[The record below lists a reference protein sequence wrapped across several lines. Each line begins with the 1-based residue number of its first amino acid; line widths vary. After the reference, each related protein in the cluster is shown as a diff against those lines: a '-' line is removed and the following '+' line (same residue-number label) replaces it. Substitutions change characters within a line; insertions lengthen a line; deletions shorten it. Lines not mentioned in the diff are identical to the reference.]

1 MLQTKTIAV
10 ENECYFDKVLS
21 PSKNGAHFTNTR
33 SSSLLHHRHH
43 SQSPPPLPNS
53 IVAQAGDVD
62 ALLPE
67 NEHLKEDYNEFD
79 DSELLDEN
87 DNPFD
92 KKNEDDVDDETE
104 VVGKGFENLPQNNYS
119 FKWEEVIWSNVLLI
133 SAIHLIAGYTLYMY
147 IIGILKWQNVLISYL
162 FGAFSAFGVTV
173 GAHRL
178 WAHRSFKAKW
188 PLRVLLAFCNTCA
201 LQTDI
206 YDWCRDHRVH
216 HRFSETNAD
225 PHNSNRGFFF
235 AHCGWLMLK
244 KHPEV
249 TQKGRTVDLSDLL
262 ADPVVAF
269 QRRWYLPLGVLCW
282 GVVPT
287 LFGSYVLDETLL
299 NSFLMAVMY
308 RYVYVLNLTWN
319 VNSAAHLFGNR
330 PYTVKIN
337 PRENK
342 LVTYLSF
349 GEGYHNYH
357 HAFPYDYSAS
367 EFGLSNSF
375 SLSTAIIEF
384 FEKLGL
390 AYDLKKP
397 NPETVKQKAA
407 REGDKSSGGNESFLG
422 VLIDWVL
429 GLFFVSFAASGTT
442 LARVL
447 YQWELRNY

>member
-147 IIGILKWQNVLISYL
+147 IIGTLKWQNVLISYL

-188 PLRVLLAFCNTCA
+188 PLR
-201 LQTDI
+201 
-206 YDWCRDHRVH
+206 
-216 HRFSETNAD
+216 
-225 PHNSNRGFFF
+225 
-235 AHCGWLMLK
+235 
-244 KHPEV
+244 
-249 TQKGRTVDLSDLL
+249 
-262 ADPVVAF
+262 
-269 QRRWYLPLGVLCW
+269 
-282 GVVPT
+282 
-287 LFGSYVLDETLL
+287 
-299 NSFLMAVMY
+299 
-308 RYVYVLNLTWN
+308 
-319 VNSAAHLFGNR
+319 
-330 PYTVKIN
+330 
-337 PRENK
+337 
-342 LVTYLSF
+342 
-349 GEGYHNYH
+349 
-357 HAFPYDYSAS
+357 
-367 EFGLSNSF
+367 
-375 SLSTAIIEF
+375 
-384 FEKLGL
+384 
-390 AYDLKKP
+390 
-397 NPETVKQKAA
+397 
-407 REGDKSSGGNESFLG
+407 
-422 VLIDWVL
+422 
-429 GLFFVSFAASGTT
+429 
-442 LARVL
+442 
-447 YQWELRNY
+447 